1 MPHVL
6 QKLMRH
12 EAIETTMKYYVGQDA
27 QSTAAELYQ
36 AIGQAAEA
44 AIPRNTLSNT
54 GPSNGRVG

>member
-1 MPHVL
+1 
-6 QKLMRH
+6 
-12 EAIETTMKYYVGQDA
+12 MKYYVGQDA